1 MNGYSNKTNVKPLHI
16 GFDDTDSVNGRCTT
30 HLSYLITKT
39 LLERFQVEFLD
50 LPLLVRL
57 NPNVPL
63 KTRGNGAVCLRI
75 RGRSQTHHERIRA
88 EIAQMI
94 ENYSEIGNGA
104 NPGIVFYENDT
115 ISNDLIQFSEN
126 AMDSILSKQLAIK
139 IAKNNNIEFIGFG
152 KEYGLVGALAA
163 VGCTLNSD
171 HTFETIAYRS
181 EENLG
186 THRDTDWLRVKK
198 LSEETYPYTYN
209 NFDQKNFRVLI
220 TPHGPDPVFC
230 GIRGEDPLLTSYF
243 LKNLCIKEQLDG
255 YMIFRTNQ
263 GTNLHLTREKSVQE
277 IMPFMS
283 GVINCKVISTPLI
296 IKGGHVIFKIKDKFN
311 KVLPV
316 AVYQPTGLT
325 KLVSLLHPGDRI
337 EVGYGVHL
345 KSENQ
350 LTLNL
355 EYLIIKELVKTYEE
369 KNPICNK
376 CLKNMKSE
384 GMNKGYQ
391 CKRCKS
397 KNRSKEKLYI
407 ETERKIRC
415 GLYIPEPIAH
425 RHLTKPINRYGMEKS
440 FDRLEILNII
450 KTIKWI
456 EK

>member
-1 MNGYSNKTNVKPLHI
+1 
-16 GFDDTDSVNGRCTT
+16 
-30 HLSYLITKT
+30 
-39 LLERFQVEFLD
+39 
-50 LPLLVRL
+50 
-57 NPNVPL
+57 
-63 KTRGNGAVCLRI
+63 
-75 RGRSQTHHERIRA
+75 
-88 EIAQMI
+88 
-94 ENYSEIGNGA
+94 
-104 NPGIVFYENDT
+104 
-115 ISNDLIQFSEN
+115 
-126 AMDSILSKQLAIK
+126 
-139 IAKNNNIEFIGFG
+139 
-152 KEYGLVGALAA
+152 
-163 VGCTLNSD
+163 
-171 HTFETIAYRS
+171 
-181 EENLG
+181 
-186 THRDTDWLRVKK
+186 
-198 LSEETYPYTYN
+198 
-209 NFDQKNFRVLI
+209 
-220 TPHGPDPVFC
+220 
-230 GIRGEDPLLTSYF
+230 
-243 LKNLCIKEQLDG
+243 
-255 YMIFRTNQ
+255 
-263 GTNLHLTREKSVQE
+263 VQE

-283 GVINCKVISTPLI
+283 GVINCKVISTPLT